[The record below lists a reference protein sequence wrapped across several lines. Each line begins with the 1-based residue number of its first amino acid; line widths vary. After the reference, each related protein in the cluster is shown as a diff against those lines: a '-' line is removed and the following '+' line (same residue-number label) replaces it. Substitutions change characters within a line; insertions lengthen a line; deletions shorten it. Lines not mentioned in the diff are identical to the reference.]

1 MKSHSSPRLIP
12 EEAFQSLLTT
22 DPIYAAA
29 ATVAVDM
36 GFWKI
41 EKNAIPEG
49 KGVGHISQQRVHR
62 KHP

>member
-1 MKSHSSPRLIP
+1 MKLSR
-12 EEAFQSLLTT
+12 EN
-22 DPIYAAA
+22 AAA

-49 KGVGHISQQRVHR
+49 KEVGR
-62 KHP
+62 

>member
-1 MKSHSSPRLIP
+1 MMKKSKKTMKIN
-12 EEAFQSLLTT
+12 
-22 DPIYAAA
+22 

-49 KGVGHISQQRVHR
+49 KEVGR
-62 KHP
+62 

>member
-1 MKSHSSPRLIP
+1 MNTSTHPRIISQD
-12 EEAFQSLLTT
+12 AYQSIMSY
-22 DPIYAAA
+22 DPFYAAA

-49 KGVGHISQQRVHR
+49 KGVGR
-62 KHP
+62 

>member
-1 MKSHSSPRLIP
+1 MNQTSTPRLIP

-41 EKNAIPEG
+41 EKIAIPDG
-49 KGVGHISQQRVHR
+49 KGVGR
-62 KHP
+62 

>member
-1 MKSHSSPRLIP
+1 MNQTSTPRLIP

-49 KGVGHISQQRVHR
+49 KGVGR
-62 KHP
+62 

>member
-1 MKSHSSPRLIP
+1 MNKTSPPRLIP
-12 EEAFQSLLTT
+12 EEAFQSLLTS

-49 KGVGHISQQRVHR
+49 KVVGR
-62 KHP
+62 